1 MHPKLEIDT
10 QLVYN
15 NAQILHRLC
24 LEKGIEPTAVIKGF
38 NGIDCITEAI
48 VRAGYRCLASSRIPH
63 LKAVKDRGYEVETLA
78 LRIPMLSEVE
88 KLVAYCDI
96 SLNSELQTLRAIE
109 AEAACQGKVHKV
121 ILMRD
126 LGDLREGLIDRARF
140 YEVATIIEQELPHV
154 LLYGVGANLTCY
166 GSVIPTTKNLS
177 ELVKDAFEVEQRI
190 SRKLDVVSG
199 GSTSSLPLL
208 IKGGMPQGV
217 NNLRIGEALVV
228 PCDLLDYW
236 QCNVPG
242 LSNATM
248 VLKAEIIEIGEK
260 PTKPIGK
267 RGVNWMGTKQEY
279 EDKGIRRRVLLA
291 IGIFDV
297 GDYEKLI
304 PVDPGVT
311 LLGSSS
317 DHLIADIQ
325 ESKQA
330 YMLGDTVAFRLRYK
344 SMLFVTGNP
353 LIKKDTLCK

>member
-1 MHPKLEIDT
+1 MYPKLEIDT

-15 NAQILHRLC
+15 NARILRRLC

-38 NGIDCITEAI
+38 NGIDYITEAI
-48 VRAGYRCLASSRIPH
+48 VRAGYRCIASSRIPH

-88 KLVAYCDI
+88 ELVAYCDI
-96 SLNSELQTLRAIE
+96 SLNSEPQTLRAID
-109 AEAACQGKVHKV
+109 AESARQGKVHKV

-140 YEVATIIEQELPHV
+140 YEVAIMIEQELPHV
-154 LLYGVGANLTCY
+154 MLYGVGANLTCY

-236 QCNVPG
+236 QCDVPG

-248 VLKAEIIEIGEK
+248 TLKTEIIEIGEK

-267 RGVNWMGTKQEY
+267 QGVNGMGTKREY
-279 EDKGIRRRVLLA
+279 ENKGIRRRALLA
-291 IGIFDV
+291 IGVFDV

-311 LLGSSS
+311 LLGGSS

-330 YMLGDTVAFRLRYK
+330 YMLGDTVAFELRYK
-344 SMLFVTGNP
+344 SMLFATGNP
-353 LIKKDTLCK
+353 LIKKVRVR